1 MAKVNIKVNIN
12 GHEIGTISA
21 EVGDSMTS
29 GQIRQIVEDTIKKD
43 GIKSSVTLRGDNDG
57 I

>member
-21 EVGDSMTS
+21 EVCDSMTS
-29 GQIRQIVEDTIKKD
+29 DQIRQIVEDTIKKD

>member
-29 GQIRQIVEDTIKKD
+29 DQIRQIVEDTIKKD